1 MYKDPTG
8 QGTRPWGGPVAGQH
22 GRGGGALGEA
32 GGAGRARLKVINPR
46 LFSGLNPDDNV
57 WSWRVAEGHD
67 QDCILD

>member
-1 MYKDPTG
+1 M
-8 QGTRPWGGPVAGQH
+8 AGQH

-46 LFSGLNPDDNV
+46 LFSGLNPDDSV